1 MDLAWPTVNR
11 QRKDASPNKVMKV
24 FIVLVI
30 TRWWMITTCVLC
42 WTRETLRCR
51 FSESVRN
58 LAVDN
63 VPLSLPPPACR
74 CLVYVG
80 KSRFWLDCNAIDKIR
95 QTRFHLLI
103 YWHWFIMHVTKFGR
117 HELISWFACSGLPQ
131 KYNSSLIKEYS
142 DCVLLAC
149 NLGAPNSRKPQ
160 GLYRPEMGLLHIMC
174 VYIYIYIYIY
184 ISRNNA

>member
-11 QRKDASPNKVMKV
+11 QRKDASPNTITKV

-80 KSRFWLDCNAIDKIR
+80 KSRFWLDCNASDKIR
-95 QTRFHLLI
+95 QTRFDLMIYFHFFMLHVMKFSETRIDLMI
-103 YWHWFIMHVTKFGR
+103 YWHWFIMHVTKFGT
-117 HELISWFACSGLPQ
+117 HELISWFASIVWYCMWRNSQRHELIWWFSGIDL
-131 KYNSSLIKEYS
+131 
-142 DCVLLAC
+142 
-149 NLGAPNSRKPQ
+149 
-160 GLYRPEMGLLHIMC
+160 
-174 VYIYIYIYIY
+174 
-184 ISRNNA
+184 